1 MSAIVKIKK
10 VDFYH
15 VVDNRIN
22 TTVNSYSGHG
32 NVSFFDNQIFTGTIL
47 NPSGLQPVIYF
58 TTGVL
63 IGDINDGSGS
73 YTWQN
78 LELTHPGQATRVY
91 LNYATGFK
99 PAENIIE
106 FIDSTGSG
114 LQNGDYISI
123 ADFLFYYNT
132 GANNPGQFS
141 SPQNLLNNLN
151 SGATGGLN
159 DQGYTLLQT
168 LVGVTGY
175 QIDNKLFL
183 SSYLR
188 SGEDGNNIRVYRDSI
203 NLNSIK
209 IHNRYF
215 TGGESYR
222 PRVNSWI
229 GSFSGVFNLTVENS
243 GFYTRYIEPEELFQ
257 NISGIL
263 WEDNFSGNY
272 FVLTGLKDP
281 RNPQSYSGVRI
292 LFNTGLGQFSGSAII
307 PLNQSTVYTG
317 FNIEILKPNPYNISG
332 NRFQYVISGNDIF
345 YTDILEG

>member
-1 MSAIVKIKK
+1 MSEIIRVKK

-15 VVDNRIN
+15 AIDNRMQ
-22 TTVNSYSGHG
+22 TTINSYSGHG

-47 NPSGLQPVIYF
+47 NPTGLQPVIYF

-63 IGDINDGSGS
+63 NGFINDGSGS
-73 YTWQN
+73 YTWQD
-78 LELTHPGQATRVY
+78 LELTHPGQQTRVY
-91 LNYATGFK
+91 LNYVTGFK
-99 PAENIIE
+99 PAQNIIE

-141 SPQNLLNNLN
+141 SPLNLLNNLN

-168 LVGVTGY
+168 VVGVTGY
-175 QIDNKLFL
+175 QIGNKLFL

-188 SGEDGNNIRVYRDSI
+188 EGENGNDLRVYRDSN

-209 IHNRYF
+209 IYNRYF

-229 GSFSGVFNLTVENS
+229 GSFSGIFNITVENS
-243 GFYTRYIEPEELFQ
+243 GFYIKQVNPIELFN

-272 FVLTGLKDP
+272 TILTGFKDP
-281 RNPQSYSGVRI
+281 RNPQNYSGVQI
-292 LFNTGLGQFSGSAII
+292 FFNNDIGQFSGSGVI
-307 PLNQSTVYTG
+307 PPNQNTIYTG
-317 FNIEILKPNPYNISG
+317 LNIEIYKPNPYNISG
-332 NRFQYVISGNDIF
+332 NRFQYIISGNDIF
-345 YTDILEG
+345 FTDILEG